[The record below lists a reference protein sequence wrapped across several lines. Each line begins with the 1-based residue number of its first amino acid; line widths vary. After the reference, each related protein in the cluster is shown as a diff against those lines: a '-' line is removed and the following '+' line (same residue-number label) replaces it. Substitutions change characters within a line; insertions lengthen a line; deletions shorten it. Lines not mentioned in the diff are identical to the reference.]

1 METTTAVK
9 STLYVVAT
17 PIGNLE
23 DLTIRAEKILK
34 QVDFICCEDTR
45 HSARLMEHIGCK
57 TQLISLHEHNEREK
71 SQYIVDRLSAGESIA
86 LVSDAGTPLIS
97 DPGYVLVNRVVEA
110 GLSVVPVPGV
120 SAVVTALSVA
130 GLPTDRWYFEGFL
143 PSKGSARLK
152 RMSQLANATNTL
164 VFYESSHR
172 IAASIG
178 DVVEVFGPDRPVAI
192 ARELTKTFETVLR
205 GSAQVVLDQVQSD
218 SNQQKGE
225 FVVMVGGAQPVEQGD
240 EDERAFLL
248 ADELKSLMPPKKAA
262 AVVAS
267 VFGGN
272 KKTYYEHLA
281 GLKK

>member
-1 METTTAVK
+1 MDTTTAVK

-34 QVDFICCEDTR
+34 QVDVICCEDTR

-152 RMSQLANATNTL
+152 RMNQLANATNTL

-178 DVVEVFGPDRPVAI
+178 DVVEVFGPDR
-192 ARELTKTFETVLR
+192 RWR
-205 GSAQVVLDQVQSD
+205 
-218 SNQQKGE
+218 
-225 FVVMVGGAQPVEQGD
+225 
-240 EDERAFLL
+240 
-248 ADELKSLMPPKKAA
+248 
-262 AVVAS
+262 
-267 VFGGN
+267 
-272 KKTYYEHLA
+272 
-281 GLKK
+281 